1 MGLKTNPGNSTL
13 TLAQSRTKNIEDL
26 IKQADIVIS
35 DMAPYASGHKSTD
48 QTRSLLLAEL
58 ALDAAI
64 SL

>member
-1 MGLKTNPGNSTL
+1 MDEEIIDTIRRNLKT
-13 TLAQSRTKNIEDL
+13 K
-26 IKQADIVIS
+26 ADIVIS

-64 SL
+64 SLLKD